1 MKNVTLPLL
10 LAAVFSL
17 SITEGLMFSN
27 MKRPSSPGYSDLW
40 TKQKERIYK
49 LTSIST
55 CVLTSNNFHNTKL
68 DAKNIFLYIIYVDEV
83 CVKDK
88 LLLSSEY

>member
-49 LTSIST
+49 FTSIST

-68 DAKNIFLYIIYVDEV
+68 DADIDPVIKLQIKEHIFIYNI
-83 CVKDK
+83 CG
-88 LLLSSEY
+88 